1 MSKALV
7 IENGTIVDPKNG
19 RKENAT
25 LLIKDQKVVDTLT
38 KNEREN
44 AEVIDASGLLVT
56 PGLIDIHVHFREPGQ
71 THKEDIESGSYAAA
85 AGGFTTVVCMPN
97 TTPVCDSAGT
107 IRQIQESIKNG
118 AIINVHTTGCLTKD
132 MAGKQMAP
140 IGALAKAGVVAVTD
154 DGKCVQD
161 NELMRAVLTYAK
173 MFDLPIMDHC
183 QDEALTRGAVMN
195 EGDMSTKLGLTGWP
209 KEAEDIIVARNAIL
223 SKTTGARVHCQHL
236 SSKASVEIIRRAKE
250 DGIEITGEA
259 SPHHISLEDKALE
272 DYNTSFKMNPPLRTA
287 EDREALIEGLLDG
300 TIDCI
305 ATDHAPHAD
314 YEKAVEFTNAPFGI
328 IGLETSFAV
337 SHETLVASG
346 RCSISDLIALM
357 TYKGAELINL
367 DRGHLSTGAVADV
380 ALIDPTESW
389 TVSRETLFG
398 KSTNTPWLGKTLT
411 GRIRATIVAGKTVY
425 KDGFF
430 L

>member
-1 MSKALV
+1 MSNILV
-7 IENGTIVDPKNG
+7 IENGTIVDPKND
-19 RKENAT
+19 RHETAT
-25 LLIKDQKVVDTLT
+25 LFVKDGHVVESITES
-38 KNEREN
+38 ERAG
-44 AEVIDASGLLVT
+44 AETIDASGLLVT

-97 TTPVCDSAGT
+97 TSPVCDSAGT
-107 IRQIQESIKNG
+107 IRQIQESVKKG
-118 AIINVHTTGCLTKD
+118 AIINVHTTGCLTKG
-132 MAGKQMAP
+132 MEGKEMAP

-161 NELMRAVLTYAK
+161 NELMRSVLTYAK

-183 QDEALTRGAVMN
+183 QDEALTRDSVMN
-195 EGDMSTKLGLTGWP
+195 EGEMSTKLGLVGWP

-223 SKTTGARVHCQHL
+223 SRTTGAHVHCQHL
-236 SSKASVEIIRRAKE
+236 SSAASVDIIRQAKK
-250 DGIEITGEA
+250 DGVRITGEA
-259 SPHHISLEDKALE
+259 SPHHITLEDQGLE
-272 DYNTSFKMNPPLRTA
+272 AYDTSFKMNPPLRTEA
-287 EDREALIEGLLDG
+287 DRKALIDGLLDG

-337 SHETLVASG
+337 SHEALVASG
-346 RCSISDLIALM
+346 KCSISDLIALM
-357 TYKGAELINL
+357 TFKGAKLINL
-367 DRGHLSTGAVADV
+367 DRGHLSNGAVADI
-380 ALIDPTESW
+380 ALIDPSESW

-398 KSTNTPWLGKTLT
+398 KSTNSPWLGKTLT
-411 GRIRATIVAGKTVY
+411 GRVRTTIVSGKTVY

>member
-1 MSKALV
+1 
-7 IENGTIVDPKNG
+7 
-19 RKENAT
+19 NAT

-38 KNEREN
+38 KNEREG

-118 AIINVHTTGCLTKD
+118 AIINVYTTGCLTKG

-161 NELMRAVLTYAK
+161 NELMRSVLTYAK

-236 SSKASVEIIRRAKE
+236 SSKASVEIIRRAKD
-250 DGIEITGEA
+250 DGINITGEA

-287 EDREALIEGLLDG
+287 EDREALIAGLLDG

-357 TYKGAELINL
+357 TYKGASLINL

-380 ALIDPTESW
+380 TLINPTERW
-389 TVSRETLFG
+389 TVSRETLLG